1 MRRIAIAGWCIMLA
15 GTVLWLY
22 GYFATG
28 SPPFIDWA
36 KYTPW
41 WIADFLPNIQSEIGM
56 ALVYG
61 SMVLIYWPGGADT
74 PDTRPR

>member
-1 MRRIAIAGWCIMLA
+1 MGKVAIAGWCIMLA

-22 GYFATG
+22 GYFVTG
-28 SPPFIDWA
+28 SPSFFDWA

-56 ALVYG
+56 VLVYG
-61 SMVLIYWPGGADT
+61 SLVLIYWPQRSDKS
-74 PDTRPR
+74 